1 MGEKRE
7 ELVVSSLL
15 LAVCLFFILKFKI
28 RQCCSISGLK
38 TDKSELITQTENEL
52 EFSPWSLKSKTNRT
66 LKEEEEEEE
75 EPENDRRN
83 RKMKKG
89 MFAAEEEVAAP
100 EPTQCFHGN
109 NKGSSLKCITFIVYY
124 NQRLVG

>member
-1 MGEKRE
+1 MGGKRE

-66 LKEEEEEEE
+66 LKEEEEET
-75 EPENDRRN
+75 ENDRRN

-89 MFAAEEEVAAP
+89 TFAAEEEVAAP

-109 NKGSSLKCITFIVYY
+109 SKDSSLKCITFIIYH